1 VSETTE
7 DLEVTVEDAHN
18 HSRSRDHQYDEF
30 TVGGKTYYFRP
41 NEDSAESIRKEAK
54 HLNLIADYL
63 ESDAQVER
71 LKAKA
76 RRKAIAARYG
86 IKTLYADDH
95 TNAMIDRIME
105 LEEGLPKPA
114 APKLVKRPATQ
125 AADLLD
131 LDDNGGH

>member
-7 DLEVTVEDAHN
+7 DLEVTVKEAPNQFDG
-18 HSRSRDHQYDEF
+18 F

-54 HLNLIADYL
+54 HMNLIADYL

-76 RRKAIAARYG
+76 RRKAIEARYG
-86 IKTLYADDH
+86 ITTRYVDDH

-105 LEEGLPKPA
+105 LEEALPKPA